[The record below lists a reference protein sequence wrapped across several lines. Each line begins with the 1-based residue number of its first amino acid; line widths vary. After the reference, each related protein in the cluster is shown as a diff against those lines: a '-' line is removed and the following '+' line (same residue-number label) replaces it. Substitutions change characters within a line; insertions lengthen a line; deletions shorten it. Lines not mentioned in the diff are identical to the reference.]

1 MFHGTFAERIE
12 GIRDRLP
19 RVKLWLW
26 VDDGSGPCPDWATPY
41 EAAAEA
47 GTAEPVQGPWGRDGD
62 HLLLLY
68 TGGTTG
74 MPKGVMWR
82 QDDLFRSLVGTFIP
96 AVRDAEP
103 DLAAR
108 PGRRARR
115 PASSACR
122 PARSCT
128 APAASPS

>member
-1 MFHGTFAERIE
+1 M
-12 GIRDRLP
+12 
-19 RVKLWLW
+19 
-26 VDDGSGPCPDWATPY
+26 
-41 EAAAEA
+41 
-47 GTAEPVQGPWGRDGD
+47 QGPWGRDGD

-103 DLAAR
+103 DLQLIRDAVQA
-108 PGRRARR
+108 PGLDR
-115 PASSACR
+115 PAGL
-122 PARSCT
+122 PAHARHR
-128 APAASPS
+128 AASPS